1 VWVPFFFVKLFFLLE
16 YNIYICINNLKQT
29 VMKTLQL
36 TEEELHILWLCVDV
50 SSDHY
55 GEQSEEEW
63 ETFKTLK
70 EKVDLLSDFQNE
82 D

>member
-1 VWVPFFFVKLFFLLE
+1 
-16 YNIYICINNLKQT
+16 
-29 VMKTLQL
+29 MKTLQL

-55 GEQSEEEW
+55 SGQTEEEW
-63 ETFKTLK
+63 ETFQTLK
-70 EKVDLLSDFQNE
+70 QKLDLLSEFENE

>member
-1 VWVPFFFVKLFFLLE
+1 
-16 YNIYICINNLKQT
+16 
-29 VMKTLQL
+29 MKTLQL